1 LLLLLLHSAFSR
13 VTCIARCKYFAKF
26 VLFLFNFEQAAST
39 IFLLLCNF
47 VVQLLRFFFGFGFW
61 VVFFACGW
69 WWWCWE
75 ELASSSGSAGP
86 HVSRV
91 AGLRPRSAL
100 ESDGGRGRGGNST
113 SGVFFRQLA
122 EARRLREAERRR
134 SGEDEEEKK
143 RRFLIRKR
151 TSIFDP
157 WSWTVLHWCL
167 AMALLSLALIAIVGI
182 FHNFATA
189 PPVFAVDEGKEV
201 CDSA

>member
-1 LLLLLLHSAFSR
+1 M
-13 VTCIARCKYFAKF
+13 
-26 VLFLFNFEQAAST
+26 
-39 IFLLLCNF
+39 
-47 VVQLLRFFFGFGFW
+47 
-61 VVFFACGW
+61 
-69 WWWCWE
+69 
-75 ELASSSGSAGP
+75 
-86 HVSRV
+86 SRV

-100 ESDGGRGRGGNST
+100 ESDGGRGRGGNSS

-134 SGEDEEEKK
+134 SGEDEEKKK
-143 RRFLIRKR
+143 RRFLIRNR
-151 TSIFDP
+151 TSICDP

-182 FHNFATA
+182 FHNFGTA

>member
-1 LLLLLLHSAFSR
+1 MQFCRAIFTSF
-13 VTCIARCKYFAKF
+13 
-26 VLFLFNFEQAAST
+26 FLALDFG
-39 IFLLLCNF
+39 
-47 VVQLLRFFFGFGFW
+47 FFF
-61 VVFFACGW
+61 FFACG

-86 HVSRV
+86 HVSKV

-100 ESDGGRGRGGNST
+100 ESDGGRGRGGNSS

-134 SGEDEEEKK
+134 SGEDEEKKK

-167 AMALLSLALIAIVGI
+167 AMALLSLALISIVGI